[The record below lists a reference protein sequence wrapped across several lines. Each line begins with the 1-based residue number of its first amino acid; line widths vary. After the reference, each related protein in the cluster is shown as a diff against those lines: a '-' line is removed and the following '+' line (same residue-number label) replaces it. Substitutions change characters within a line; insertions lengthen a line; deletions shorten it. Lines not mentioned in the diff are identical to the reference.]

1 MAEPVKY
8 KFDTAFDGGAK
19 SRFDEELDRVRLDA
33 DRIKTEAYQTGLEE
47 GRRQALSEIEAA
59 TKDALGELEQ
69 ATRAL
74 FSQRNQLE
82 STLKQEMVQ
91 LAYAISSKLAPA
103 LIRTH
108 PMAEIEAFIEDC
120 LATMQKEPRLV
131 VRVCED
137 LVDSINERIENL
149 KAATGFP
156 GDIVLIGEETM
167 GMQDCKVEWPDGGS
181 DRNHA
186 TIVRQ
191 IEDAVQRFVMP
202 DEVEALNAAKAPDD
216 TETTTQDTTEG

>member
-8 KFDTAFDGGAK
+8 RFDTAFDGGAK
-19 SRFDEELDRVRLDA
+19 SRFDEELDRVRADA
-33 DRIKTEAYQTGLEE
+33 DRIKSDAYASGLEE

-59 TKDALGELEQ
+59 TKETLGQLEQ

-74 FSQRNQLE
+74 FSQRQQLE

-108 PMAEIEAFIEDC
+108 PMAEIEALIEDC

-131 VRVCED
+131 VRVCEE
-137 LVDSINERIENL
+137 LVDSVNERLEDL

-181 DRNHA
+181 ERNHA
-186 TIVRQ
+186 ATVRQ

-202 DEVEALNAAKAPDD
+202 DDVEAPKAQKI
-216 TETTTQDTTEG
+216 TETTTQDTAEG